1 MRSAVF
7 YGWYIVAVCFLIA
20 LFSWGL
26 GFYGPGIYLIEL
38 QTSHGWSTSLIS
50 SAVTAYYLVGATLTV
65 FIGDAFA
72 RLGPRRVVLLGVA
85 ALGMGVVGLTV
96 ITQPWQAYAAFLLM
110 AVGWAAMSGAAI
122 NTIIAPWFERKRG
135 LAISLALN
143 GASCG
148 GVVMVPFLLFL
159 IARYGL
165 QYGLA
170 IAVGAMGS
178 ILVPSVLIVLRR
190 HPDALGLRPD
200 GEPAMA
206 RSHLERSCNGEPQAS
221 AWRRTA
227 LLRTGHFWTI
237 AIPFAFGLTAQVGFL
252 THQIAYLE
260 PFLGHRG
267 AGWAVSLTTGAAVI
281 GRVLT
286 GLVIDHLNRRRV
298 SAVNFLCQAIAV
310 SAMIRW
316 PTPMFLYGAC
326 VVFGLGVGNLISLPG
341 LLVQDEFPKEVF
353 GKVISLIVALNQF
366 TFAFGPGLL
375 GLLRDTTG
383 SYTTSLA
390 LCVFLQTFAAA
401 IVLMRSPQS
410 GQPDTIVAHSP

>member
-1 MRSAVF
+1 
-7 YGWYIVAVCFLIA
+7 
-20 LFSWGL
+20 
-26 GFYGPGIYLIEL
+26 
-38 QTSHGWSTSLIS
+38 
-50 SAVTAYYLVGATLTV
+50 
-65 FIGDAFA
+65 
-72 RLGPRRVVLLGVA
+72 
-85 ALGMGVVGLTV
+85 MGVVGLT
-96 ITQPWQAYAAFLLM
+96 IIAQPWQVYTAFLLM
-110 AVGWAAMSGAAI
+110 AVGWASMSGAAI

-148 GVVMVPFLLFL
+148 GVFIVPFLLFL

-165 QYGLA
+165 QYGLT
-170 IAVGAMGS
+170 IAVGTMGS

-190 HPDALGLRPD
+190 HPDDVGLRPD
-200 GEPAMA
+200 GEPAVA
-206 RSHLERSCNGEPQAS
+206 RSHLERLAHEEPQAA

-237 AIPFAFGLTAQVGFL
+237 AIPFAFGLAAQVGFL

-286 GLVIDHLNRRRV
+286 GLLIDHLNRRLV

-310 SAMIRW
+310 STMIGW

-341 LLVQDEFPKEVF
+341 LLAQDEFPKEAF
-353 GKVISLIVALNQF
+353 SRVISLIVALNQF

-375 GLLRDTTG
+375 GILRDTTG
-383 SYTTSLA
+383 SYTASLL
-390 LCVFLQTFAAA
+390 LCVFLQSLAAT
-401 IVLMRSPQS
+401 IVLRRSPQS
-410 GQPDTIVAHSP
+410 RHSDTTAAHSP